1 VSIVQAFPKRPL
13 QLSGYPKGPSFGR
26 LSAVAICCG
35 IIVYPLYNGY
45 SNAVVLIDEYR
56 LHRAGMMAMQSE
68 AENYHYSS
76 HASPKNFGGTVI
88 FDAHYVTEDGHGL
101 DRHVEFDTAFE
112 PEFKSAFL
120 VRYDPA
126 SPERISTSWGA
137 ELLRSRTILVMLN
150 FMLCLIMVAAAAL
163 GVSRFRRRRRD
174 LAAIAAQPTPVEATL
189 RGEASA
195 TYYYFW
201 KDSLGRAW
209 NGSFAF
215 DRGQEPFWLDA
226 AKTRLL
232 ALTGPDG
239 ESVLLDAALAW
250 ITLTEQERA
259 EILNA
264 RAAATV
270 RGLPPVMASNPTAS
284 NTRNSR
290 A

>member
-1 VSIVQAFPKRPL
+1 MSIVQAFPKRPL

-68 AENYHYSS
+68 AENYHYSP
-76 HASPKNFGGTVI
+76 HAPPKNFGGTVI

-137 ELLRSRTILVMLN
+137 ELLHSRTILVMLN
-150 FMLCLIMVAAAAL
+150 FMVCLIIVAAAAF
-163 GVSRFRRRRRD
+163 GVSRSRRRRRD

>member
-1 VSIVQAFPKRPL
+1 VVSIVEAFPRRPL
-13 QLSGYPKGPSFGR
+13 QLSGYPKRPSSGR
-26 LSAVAICCG
+26 LLAVAICCG
-35 IIVYPLYNGY
+35 LIAYLIYNGY
-45 SNAVVLIDEYR
+45 SNAVLLIDEYR
-56 LHRAGMMAMQSE
+56 LHLGGTMAMQSA
-68 AENYHYSS
+68 AENYRYSS

-101 DRHVEFDTAFE
+101 DRHVEFDTLFE

-120 VRYDPA
+120 VRYDSA

-137 ELLRSRTILVMLN
+137 ELLPSRTILVMLN
-150 FMLCLIMVAAAAL
+150 FMLCLLMVAAAAL
-163 GVSRFRRRRRD
+163 VVSRFRRRRRN
-174 LAAIAAQPTPVEATL
+174 LAAIAAQPIPIEATL
-189 RGEASA
+189 RGKASV

-201 KDSLGRAW
+201 KDSSGRAW
-209 NGSFAF
+209 NGSFEF
-215 DRGQEPFWLDA
+215 DREQEPFWLDA

-250 ITLTEQERA
+250 IKLTEQERA

-270 RGLPPVMASNPTAS
+270 RCLHPVPRSSPTGPE
-284 NTRNSR
+284 
-290 A
+290 